1 MKTENKV
8 KVTEQIENTPFT
20 IVENENNELLICFG
34 KLVICERCFN
44 SADEAKEYLKTNMW
58 NVVINM
64 IAAYD
69 WAKNHNKSK
78 IK

>member
-20 IVENENNELLICFG
+20 IVENDENKLLICFG
-34 KLVICERCFN
+34 KLVISERTFD
-44 SADEAKEYLKTNMW
+44 SSDEAKEYLNTNMW

-64 IAAYD
+64 IAAYG

-78 IK
+78 TK

>member
-1 MKTENKV
+1 MKTDNRV

-20 IVENENNELLICFG
+20 IVENEDNKLLICFG
-34 KLVICERCFN
+34 KLVISERTFD
-44 SADEAKEYLKTNMW
+44 SSDEAKVYLNTNMW

-69 WAKNHNKSK
+69 WAKNNNKSK
-78 IK
+78 TK